1 MFIFKYIF
9 YAVAISILVLS
20 VYSLS
25 VVLTVLSYFAA
36 PFVIIC
42 VVFFFVYIY
51 MNEKKEEEDEHSTQH
66 KP

>member
-1 MFIFKYIF
+1 MFILKYIF
-9 YAVAISILVLS
+9 YAVAISILALL

-51 MNEKKEEEDEHSTQH
+51 MSEKEEEEDEHST
-66 KP
+66 